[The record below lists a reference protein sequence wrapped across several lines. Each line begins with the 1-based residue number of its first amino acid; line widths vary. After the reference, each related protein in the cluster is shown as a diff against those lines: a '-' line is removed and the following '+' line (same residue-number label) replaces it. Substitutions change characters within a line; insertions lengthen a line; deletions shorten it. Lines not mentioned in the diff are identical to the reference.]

1 MPYKK
6 TLLSLFI
13 LVMLAACQPGDKS
26 AASAPPQQ
34 DAIPV
39 LNKTNLSDFENYSML
54 SIQDDWKIVSW
65 SSKPLNQPGN
75 KNKAGISS
83 TVSIVSILKKE
94 KQAWRVVS
102 QKQFAD
108 SYNPRLQLHTEFT
121 LAGKPVFILKI
132 QQGAAYE
139 ELQVYGMAQSEYK
152 LLQTL
157 VAGAFEWTY
166 DTAGNKKSLLAI
178 PATPGEQAESYQW
191 NGQQF
196 MLVNVADAADATTG
210 TSAKSAGY
218 VVD

>member
-1 MPYKK
+1 MSLKK
-6 TLLSLFI
+6 SLFSLLI
-13 LVMLAACQPGDKS
+13 LTTLTACQPAGKS
-26 AASAPPQQ
+26 AVSQTPQQ
-34 DAIPV
+34 DTIPA
-39 LNKTNLSDFENYSML
+39 LSKEKLDDFENYSML
-54 SIQDDWKIVSW
+54 SMQDEWKIVTW
-65 SSKPLNQPGN
+65 STKAAGQPGN

-83 TVSIVSILKKE
+83 TVSILKKE

-121 LAGKPVFILKI
+121 LAGKPVFILKV

-139 ELQVYGMAQSEYK
+139 ELQVYGLAQGEYK

-166 DTAGNKKSLLAI
+166 DVTGNKKTLLAVS
-178 PATPGEQAESYQW
+178 ATPGEQAASYLW

-196 MLVNVADAADATTG
+196 MLVDAAGAST
-210 TSAKSAGY
+210 KSADY